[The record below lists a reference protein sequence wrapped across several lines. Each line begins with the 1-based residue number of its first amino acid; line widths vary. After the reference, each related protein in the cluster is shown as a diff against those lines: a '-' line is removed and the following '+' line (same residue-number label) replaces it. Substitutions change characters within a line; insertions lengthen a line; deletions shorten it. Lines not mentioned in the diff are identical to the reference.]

1 MLNVVQSLVL
11 RDEQGPLFKSLM
23 GNKQQKIEDRWSV
36 SLKTCKNG
44 TVPNPFCEQIC
55 LLFQS
60 YFIYKNII
68 KLLLFADEMKVYI
81 ENLKDPIKTS
91 KLLEIINEFS
101 KLAGYKINTQK
112 SVMFP

>member
-11 RDEQGPLFKSLM
+11 RDEQGPLLKSLM
-23 GNKQQKIEDRWSV
+23 GNKQQKIEDMWSV

-68 KLLLFADEMKVYI
+68 KLSLFADESIYRK
-81 ENLKDPIKTS
+81 P
-91 KLLEIINEFS
+91 
-101 KLAGYKINTQK
+101 
-112 SVMFP
+112 